1 MQYTQNI
8 QRKSD
13 IEQHYT
19 AYFKTCHKISNFLCK
34 RPESKYLR
42 LWAPYTTL

>member
-13 IEQHYT
+13 IEQHYR
-19 AYFKTCHKISNFLCK
+19 ANFKACHKINNFLYK
-34 RPESKYLR
+34 RPERKYLR
-42 LWAPYTTL
+42 LCAPYTTL